1 MDSCEAVDKELQRV
15 IAKFS
20 GVHEHSKRL
29 LGDVTNN
36 FEDLRSTL
44 AEGKFLNGHM
54 NGLRCTVLGLFVM
67 PLAQPLMANGTL

>member
-1 MDSCEAVDKELQRV
+1 MEACEAVEKELQRV
-15 IAKFS
+15 ITKFT

-44 AEGKFLNGHM
+44 AEGTFL
-54 NGLRCTVLGLFVM
+54 FYK
-67 PLAQPLMANGTL
+67 AI